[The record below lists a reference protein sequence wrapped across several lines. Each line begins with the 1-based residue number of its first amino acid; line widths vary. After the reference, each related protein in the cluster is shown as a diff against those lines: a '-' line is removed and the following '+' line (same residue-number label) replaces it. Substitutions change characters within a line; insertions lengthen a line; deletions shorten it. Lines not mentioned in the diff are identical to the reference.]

1 MAVPEPAPVQAGQLP
16 GRLPVRMAAGSRG
29 CGGWKAAGEYGS
41 RSGGAVQPGEL
52 IAGLPEMYG
61 TAPAGRLPDS
71 AIHAI

>member
-1 MAVPEPAPVQAGQLP
+1 
-16 GRLPVRMAAGSRG
+16 MAAGSRG